1 MIKKIMKYLLLSV
14 LFPVFFLGLVHADS
28 VKIGFNVP
36 LTGFAAADGKSALNG
51 AKLAVKQ
58 ANQAGGI
65 NGKMIELVVYD
76 DQASPKQAVPISN
89 KLIEKDKVVAAISG
103 SYSGATRAA
112 AGVFQSAEIPYIS
125 AYAVHP
131 EITKAGNYVFRTSF
145 MGEVQGRAGA
155 KLIGATLQRKRVV
168 LITLKNDFGKSL
180 AAGFKEAA
188 GQFNLQIV
196 NEYEYSIKDRQFG
209 PIVAK
214 VKADAPEAIYATGYF
229 FTAGPLVSQ
238 LRAAGITV
246 PVIGQEGYDSEQF
259 IKIAGKASEGTIITT
274 SLDRDSN
281 SSESR
286 SFISEFEALA
296 GHKVDMVAASGHTAM
311 KVLVAAMKKAGTT
324 SPSAIR
330 NAIAQTNLVASTGSI
345 SFNDLGEVQKN
356 VQVQVVRDG
365 DFHYHSEI
373 RDQVLLAPPTRYF
386 FFSLLAG
393 WGSRFSHDHPP
404 AFLISLH
411 CCGICF
417 FLIYLYRGCFK
428 AVSMV

>member
-1 MIKKIMKYLLLSV
+1 MFKKIMKYLLLSV
-14 LFPVFFLGLVHADS
+14 LSPVFFLGLVHADS

-281 SSESR
+281 SSETR
-286 SFISEFEALA
+286 SFISEFEAMA

-373 RDQVLLAPPTRYF
+373 RDQVLLAPPTR
-386 FFSLLAG
+386 
-393 WGSRFSHDHPP
+393 
-404 AFLISLH
+404 
-411 CCGICF
+411 
-417 FLIYLYRGCFK
+417 
-428 AVSMV
+428 

>member
-1 MIKKIMKYLLLSV
+1 MIKTIMKYLLLSV
-14 LFPVFFLGLVHADS
+14 LFPVFFWGLVHADS

-281 SSESR
+281 SSETR
-286 SFISEFEALA
+286 SFISEFEAMA

-373 RDQVLLAPPTRYF
+373 RDQVLLAPPTR
-386 FFSLLAG
+386 
-393 WGSRFSHDHPP
+393 
-404 AFLISLH
+404 
-411 CCGICF
+411 
-417 FLIYLYRGCFK
+417 
-428 AVSMV
+428 

>member
-281 SSESR
+281 SSETR
-286 SFISEFEALA
+286 SFISEFEAMA

-311 KVLVAAMKKAGTT
+311 KVLVVAMKKAGTT

-373 RDQVLLAPPTRYF
+373 RDQVLLAPPTR
-386 FFSLLAG
+386 
-393 WGSRFSHDHPP
+393 
-404 AFLISLH
+404 
-411 CCGICF
+411 
-417 FLIYLYRGCFK
+417 
-428 AVSMV
+428 

>member
-281 SSESR
+281 SSETR
-286 SFISEFEALA
+286 SFISEFEAMA

-373 RDQVLLAPPTRYF
+373 RDQVLLAPPTQ
-386 FFSLLAG
+386 
-393 WGSRFSHDHPP
+393 
-404 AFLISLH
+404 
-411 CCGICF
+411 
-417 FLIYLYRGCFK
+417 
-428 AVSMV
+428 

>member
-112 AGVFQSAEIPYIS
+112 AGVFQSAQIPYIS

-281 SSESR
+281 SSETR
-286 SFISEFEALA
+286 SFISEFEAMA

-330 NAIAQTNLVASTGSI
+330 NALAQTNLVASTGSI
-345 SFNDLGEVQKN
+345 SFNNLGEVQKN
-356 VQVQVVRDG
+356 VQVQGVRDG

-373 RDQVLLAPPTRYF
+373 RDQVLLAPPTR
-386 FFSLLAG
+386 
-393 WGSRFSHDHPP
+393 
-404 AFLISLH
+404 
-411 CCGICF
+411 
-417 FLIYLYRGCFK
+417 
-428 AVSMV
+428 

>member
-188 GQFNLQIV
+188 GQFNLQII

-281 SSESR
+281 SSETR
-286 SFISEFEALA
+286 SFISEFEAMA

-330 NAIAQTNLVASTGSI
+330 NAITQTNLVASTGSI

-373 RDQVLLAPPTRYF
+373 RDQVLLAPPTR
-386 FFSLLAG
+386 
-393 WGSRFSHDHPP
+393 
-404 AFLISLH
+404 
-411 CCGICF
+411 
-417 FLIYLYRGCFK
+417 
-428 AVSMV
+428 

>member
-65 NGKMIELVVYD
+65 NGKMIELVIYD

-281 SSESR
+281 SSETR
-286 SFISEFEALA
+286 SFISEFEAMA

-365 DFHYHSEI
+365 NFHYHSEI
-373 RDQVLLAPPTRYF
+373 RDQVLLAPPTR
-386 FFSLLAG
+386 
-393 WGSRFSHDHPP
+393 
-404 AFLISLH
+404 
-411 CCGICF
+411 
-417 FLIYLYRGCFK
+417 
-428 AVSMV
+428 

>member
-58 ANQAGGI
+58 VNQAGGI

-281 SSESR
+281 SSETR
-286 SFISEFEALA
+286 SFISEFEAMA

-373 RDQVLLAPPTRYF
+373 RDQVLLAPPTR
-386 FFSLLAG
+386 
-393 WGSRFSHDHPP
+393 
-404 AFLISLH
+404 
-411 CCGICF
+411 
-417 FLIYLYRGCFK
+417 
-428 AVSMV
+428 

>member
-1 MIKKIMKYLLLSV
+1 MKYLLLSV
-14 LFPVFFLGLVHADS
+14 LSPVFFLGLVHADS

-188 GQFNLQIV
+188 DQFNLQIV

-281 SSESR
+281 SSETR
-286 SFISEFEALA
+286 SFISEFEAMA

-373 RDQVLLAPPTRYF
+373 RDQVLLAPPTR
-386 FFSLLAG
+386 
-393 WGSRFSHDHPP
+393 
-404 AFLISLH
+404 
-411 CCGICF
+411 
-417 FLIYLYRGCFK
+417 
-428 AVSMV
+428 

>member
-14 LFPVFFLGLVHADS
+14 LSPVFFLGLVHADS

-281 SSESR
+281 SSETR
-286 SFISEFEALA
+286 TFISEFEAMA

-373 RDQVLLAPPTRYF
+373 RDQVLLAPPTR
-386 FFSLLAG
+386 
-393 WGSRFSHDHPP
+393 
-404 AFLISLH
+404 
-411 CCGICF
+411 
-417 FLIYLYRGCFK
+417 
-428 AVSMV
+428 